1 MAICG
6 ADSRWVR
13 ADATINE
20 DETVVVSSRH
30 VCAPVAVHYA
40 SWEDAVRFCVWLSAK
55 EKKTY
60 RLPTEA
66 EWEYAC
72 RAGTTTLFNLGDSLP
87 DGFTKWLQYQ
97 TKSLGFFQKPFS
109 KEFCVPPGREPLRV
123 GQTPPNAWGLHDM
136 HGNVEEWCA
145 DWYGPYEAGEQ
156 TDPVGR
162 SAGDFRVTR
171 GGSHSQW
178 VRLLRS
184 ANRSA
189 RIPTQ
194 RSVWNGFRV
203 VQAEAPP
210 TVPLPPAPPTLCKR
224 DVSQQIADVKPTDA
238 SKPVFRGPL
247 PFVKIPPGS
256 YGPVFSKH
264 NHSPAIA
271 ECPNGDLLAVWF
283 SCVEEQ
289 GSERCVAA
297 SRLRFGATEWE
308 EASSFYDVPDVNDH
322 YPKLWFDGN
331 KTLYFF
337 VAGLVHNN
345 LLTSQDNGAT
355 WSKPQPIYPLGEVGN
370 SAFRTKE
377 GFFVQPHDSPSS
389 FLISRDEGTTWNF
402 RNVSKNA
409 AGAWPTG
416 ETGNDGKPVYDAFAE
431 PSNCRPGKT
440 GIAAAGIHVA
450 MAQLEDGSIMGI
462 GRYDKPELQEHFHG
476 HAPLSITKDWGKT
489 WTYRES
495 EFPVIGS
502 AQRAALLRL
511 REGPLLYCS
520 FTEQW
525 RDWKQRKGL
534 AFKTT
539 GGREFTGYGMYAA
552 LSFDDGVTWPLRRLI
567 TDGLPERTLETTNGK
582 PGTGLF
588 IMDITERRVQK
599 KPGRWAK
606 KLP

>member
-1 MAICG
+1 MKTPFFLCTLLASTAPAAAPIVNSIG
-6 ADSRWVR
+6 MKLVRVDPGSFEMGQAGPQADYQMMKHPEKFDDADWDERPVHRVTISQPFFIGTTEVSNAEYEQFDPEHAKVRKESPWSR
-13 ADATINE
+13 AE
-20 DETVVVSSRH
+20 DEAVVKV
-30 VCAPVAVHYA
+30 

-55 EKKTY
+55 VKKTY

-72 RAGTTTLFNLGDSLP
+72 RAGTTTLFNRGDSLP

-109 KEFCVPPGREPLRV
+109 KEFRVPPGKEPLRV
-123 GQTPPNAWGLHDM
+123 GQTPPNAWGLYDM

-210 TVPLPPAPPTLCKR
+210 TVPLPPAPLTLCKR

-271 ECPNGDLLAVWF
+271 ECPNGDLLTVWF

-289 GSERCVAA
+289 GSEMCVAA

-355 WSKPQPIYPLGEVGN
+355 WS
-370 SAFRTKE
+370 
-377 GFFVQPHDSPSS
+377 
-389 FLISRDEGTTWNF
+389 
-402 RNVSKNA
+402 
-409 AGAWPTG
+409 
-416 ETGNDGKPVYDAFAE
+416 
-431 PSNCRPGKT
+431 
-440 GIAAAGIHVA
+440 
-450 MAQLEDGSIMGI
+450 
-462 GRYDKPELQEHFHG
+462 
-476 HAPLSITKDWGKT
+476 
-489 WTYRES
+489 
-495 EFPVIGS
+495 
-502 AQRAALLRL
+502 
-511 REGPLLYCS
+511 
-520 FTEQW
+520 
-525 RDWKQRKGL
+525 
-534 AFKTT
+534 
-539 GGREFTGYGMYAA
+539 
-552 LSFDDGVTWPLRRLI
+552 
-567 TDGLPERTLETTNGK
+567 
-582 PGTGLF
+582 
-588 IMDITERRVQK
+588 
-599 KPGRWAK
+599 
-606 KLP
+606 